1 MPENTCEFAEICVEG
16 TIRRGARRLGL
27 QSRTRL
33 GHRLYRLRIFIF
45 QFPIPLPICSS
56 TPCISATS
64 APCRKTHPNLRCRH
78 YTARWEKAGFACP
91 YRFWHL
97 LHQLRVFV
105 LQLPILFA
113 SCSCAPS
120 ISATSVPFRK
130 IHPNLLKFALRGG
143 SRLVL
148 LARTG
153 LGTFCT
159 NCRFSFFNCPSSLLH
174 AHVHLALVQHLHHAG
189 NPPRICGNLR

>member
-1 MPENTCEFAEICVEG
+1 MPENIPANLRKFALKALYGAVREG
-16 TIRRGARRLGL
+16 LVCSPVQAWAPFVPTADFYI
-27 QSRTRL
+27 S
-33 GHRLYRLRIFIF
+33 
-45 QFPIPLPICSS
+45 IPHPLTYMFS

-91 YRFWHL
+91 YRFGHL

-105 LQLPILFA
+105 FQLPILFA

-130 IHPNLLKFALRGG
+130 ISANSRKFALTALYGAVREG
-143 SRLVL
+143 LVCSPVQVWAPFVPTAGFHISTPHPL
-148 LARTG
+148 
-153 LGTFCT
+153 
-159 NCRFSFFNCPSSLLH
+159 SFMFKYTLH
-174 AHVHLALVQHLHHAG
+174 
-189 NPPRICGNLR
+189 